1 MFYEEIVILGNPL
14 WEWFLAI
21 LAAVLAWFVLS
32 FGRHYLTRYLKGRPA
47 ESWYAKSTAAAL
59 DKTKNFF
66 IIALSI
72 LFGLAILEITP
83 EVALT
88 LVAAIFIIQLGI
100 WGHEFLNY
108 LLGME
113 DVARTI
119 EEKTSRGALHA
130 IGVIL
135 RTILWALI
143 FLFLLQNLGIE
154 IGPLLAGLGI
164 GGIAIAL
171 AAQNILG
178 DVFASLSILIDK
190 PFVQGDFIAVG
201 DFRGAV
207 ERIGI
212 KTTRLRSLSGEQL
225 IFSNNDLLT
234 SRIQNYKRMIERRVS
249 FAFKTPYDTPIDKV
263 KLIPVIVKEIV
274 DGEKLTRFDRSH
286 FKEFGPYGL
295 HYETVFYMT
304 EPAYGTYM
312 DVQERINLKLM
323 ERFGQK
329 GIQFAFLES
338 GGLIAE

>member
-14 WEWFLAI
+14 WEWLLAI
-21 LAAVLAWFVLS
+21 LATVLAWFVLS
-32 FGRHYLTRYLKGRPA
+32 FGRRALTRSLQKHP
-47 ESWYAKSTAAAL
+47 AKSWFTKSAAAAL

-66 IIALSI
+66 VIALSI

-83 EVALT
+83 EVAFT
-88 LVAAIFIIQLGI
+88 LVAAIFILQMGI

-119 EEKTSRGALHA
+119 EGKTSRGALHA

-135 RTILWALI
+135 RTILWLVI
-143 FLFLLQNLGIE
+143 LLFLLQNLGVE

-212 KTTRLRSLSGEQL
+212 KTTRIRSISGEQL

-234 SRIQNYKRMIERRVS
+234 SRIQNYKRMQERRVS
-249 FAFKTPYDTPIDKV
+249 FAFKTPYDTPIEKV
-263 KLIPVIVKEIV
+263 RMIPVIVKEIV
-274 DGEKLTRFDRSH
+274 DGEELTRLDRSH

-295 HYETVFYMT
+295 QFETIFYMT

-312 DVQERINLKLM
+312 DVQEKINLKLM
-323 ERFGQK
+323 ERFQK
-329 GIQFAFLES
+329 EGISFAVLES
-338 GGLIAE
+338 GGLVAE